1 MKKAK
6 ALILSVSLLLTM
18 VLSACGISK
27 ATNQAYMD
35 VIKAVDY
42 GNETTYVIGHKSP
55 DSDTVGSAIAYAY
68 LLNQLGIKAEA
79 AVSEEING
87 ETAYALKTF
96 GIDVPQEIKD
106 ATGKQ
111 FVLVDHS
118 TYSQTIDGMDSAKI
132 VGIIDHHGIGEIEVS
147 NLINVRS
154 APVGAAASL
163 VYLSYKE
170 CGVTIPKDMAQ
181 VMLMAILSDT
191 RNMKRDVTGIDQ
203 TAYDELAKIANIGDI
218 NSFYQNMA
226 EAIADYGDMTDE
238 EIFYSDYKEYNV
250 GDYSYG
256 IADVIAFGEDN
267 VRAMADRMYDV
278 AVAKYA
284 DSGLDYLYAKVKN
297 EGDDESENKM
307 YSIAVG
313 DGAVEVLNEAIGGYD
328 GTKYFIHKKSQSRKK
343 VMVPAIDAVLES
355 KAK

>member
-1 MKKAK
+1 MKKRNG
-6 ALILSVSLLLTM
+6 LFLSMTLLLM
-18 VLSACGISK
+18 ILLSACGNSK
-27 ATNQAYMD
+27 DTSQGYKD
-35 VIKAVDY
+35 IIKAVKY
-42 GNETTYVIGHKSP
+42 GDETTYVIGHKSP

-79 AVSEEING
+79 AISEEING

-96 GIDVPQEIKD
+96 GIEVPQEIKD

-118 TYSQTIDGMDSAKI
+118 TYSQTIDGMESAKI

-147 NLINVRS
+147 DLINVRS

-163 VYLSYKE
+163 VYLAYKE

-181 VMLMAILSDT
+181 AMLMAILSDT

-203 TAYDELAKIANIGDI
+203 AAYDELTKIANIGDI
-218 NSFYQNMA
+218 NTFYQSMA

-238 EIFYSDYKEYNV
+238 EIFYSDYKEYTV

-267 VRAMADRMYDV
+267 TRAMADRMYEV
-278 AVAKYA
+278 AAAKYA
-284 DSGLDYLYAKVKN
+284 DSGLNYLYAKVKN
-297 EGDDESENKM
+297 HGDNDEENKM
-307 YSIAVG
+307 YTIAYG
-313 DGAVEVLNEAIGGYD
+313 EGAVEVLEEAIGGYD
-328 GTKYFIHKKSQSRKK
+328 GTKYFIHKESQSRKK
-343 VMVPAIDAVLES
+343 VMVPAIDKVLE
-355 KAK
+355 KK